1 MTAIHAYRRTAPTT
15 VELYGQTIQFK
26 PNDKKDVVA
35 EVQHEK
41 AAARLLSITEAY
53 RLYEPVEQGGTVAQ
67 QLTASLGSTVPA
79 DAEELQKVVAD
90 QSSLIET
97 LQRQVQALTS
107 YTTSKVMMDPASG
120 NLSIQKPADETEKQ
134 GDAAS
139 DLGASFSAAA
149 AMRSGADK
157 PLEQGSVMQVLESRV
172 KNPEGYITS
181 KDESA
186 SESPYVFANEAGE
199 TIDISE
205 WTAAQIRTFAESN
218 EINLPKGN
226 SVKVGELRDLLAA
239 ALRADSKE

>member
-1 MTAIHAYRRTAPTT
+1 MTAIHAYRRNEPTT

-53 RLYEPVEQGGTVAQ
+53 RVYEPAGQGGTVAQ
-67 QLTASLGSTVPA
+67 QLSASLGLTVPA
-79 DAEELQKVVAD
+79 NAEELQKVVAD
-90 QSSLIET
+90 QSSQIEA
-97 LQRQVQALTS
+97 LKRQVQEL
-107 YTTSKVMMDPASG
+107 
-120 NLSIQKPADETEKQ
+120 NQ
-134 GDAAS
+134 AAS
-139 DLGASFSAAA
+139 ASVVSATGESDGA
-149 AMRSGADK
+149 RTGEGIDK
-157 PLEQGSVMQVLESRV
+157 PLEQASG
-172 KNPEGYITS
+172 EGQSTS
-181 KDESA
+181 TDESP

-239 ALRADSKE
+239 TLRADPKE

>member
-15 VELYGQTIQFK
+15 VELYGQSIQFK

-53 RLYEPVEQGGTVAQ
+53 RLYEPVELAGTVAGQ
-67 QLTASLGSTVPA
+67 QLTSSIGATVPA

-90 QSSLIET
+90 QSSQIEA
-97 LQRQVQALTS
+97 LKRQVQEL
-107 YTTSKVMMDPASG
+107 
-120 NLSIQKPADETEKQ
+120 NQ
-134 GDAAS
+134 
-139 DLGASFSAAA
+139 AAA
-149 AMRSGADK
+149 AAAAESTSVSANSGTGDGAKAGEDADK
-157 PLEQGSVMQVLESRV
+157 PLQQASG
-172 KNPEGYITS
+172 EGQSTS
-181 KDESA
+181 TDESA
-186 SESPYVFANEAGE
+186 SDSPYVFANEAGE

-205 WTAAQIRTFAESN
+205 WTAAQIRAFAESN

-239 ALRADSKE
+239 ALRAGSKE

>member
-1 MTAIHAYRRTAPTT
+1 MTAIHAYRRTAPTN

-53 RLYEPVEQGGTVAQ
+53 RLYEPAEQGGTVAQ
-67 QLTASLGSTVPA
+67 QLAASIGSTTPT
-79 DAEELQKVVAD
+79 DAEDLQKVVAD
-90 QSSLIET
+90 QSSQIEALKRQ
-97 LQRQVQALTS
+97 LQELNQ
-107 YTTSKVMMDPASG
+107 
-120 NLSIQKPADETEKQ
+120 
-134 GDAAS
+134 
-139 DLGASFSAAA
+139 AAA
-149 AMRSGADK
+149 ASVSTSVSADSGTGDGAKGGEGTDK
-157 PLEQGSVMQVLESRV
+157 PLKQASG
-172 KNPEGYITS
+172 EGQSTGT
-181 KDESA
+181 DESS

>member
-53 RLYEPVEQGGTVAQ
+53 RLYEPAEQGGTVAQ
-67 QLTASLGSTVPA
+67 QLAASIGSTVPA
-79 DAEELQKVVAD
+79 DAEELQKVVAN
-90 QSSLIET
+90 QTSQIEA
-97 LQRQVQALTS
+97 LQRQVQALS
-107 YTTSKVMMDPASG
+107 LSQVASTATA
-120 NLSIQKPADETEKQ
+120 IQAEQTARADGGQEGE
-134 GDAAS
+134 
-139 DLGASFSAAA
+139 
-149 AMRSGADK
+149 GADK
-157 PLEQGSVMQVLESRV
+157 PSEYISPMQVLESRV
-172 KNPEGYITS
+172 KNPEGYIAS
-181 KDESA
+181 KDESI

-199 TIDISE
+199 TIDISD

-239 ALRADSKE
+239 ALRAGSKE

>member
-1 MTAIHAYRRTAPTT
+1 MTAIHAYRRNEPTT
-15 VELYGQTIQFK
+15 VELYGQSIQFK

-90 QSSLIET
+90 QTSQIEA
-97 LQRQVQALTS
+97 LKRQVQEL
-107 YTTSKVMMDPASG
+107 
-120 NLSIQKPADETEKQ
+120 NQ
-134 GDAAS
+134 
-139 DLGASFSAAA
+139 AAA
-149 AMRSGADK
+149 ASASVSTSVSADSGTGDGAKGGEAADK
-157 PLEQGSVMQVLESRV
+157 PLGQASG
-172 KNPEGYITS
+172 EGQSTS
-181 KDESA
+181 TDERP

-205 WTAAQIRTFAESN
+205 WTAAQIRAFAESN
-218 EINLPKGN
+218 EISLPKGN
-226 SVKVGELRDLLAA
+226 SVKVGELRDQLAA
-239 ALRADSKE
+239 ALRAGSKE

>member
-1 MTAIHAYRRTAPTT
+1 MTAIHAYRRSAPTT
-15 VELYGQTIQFK
+15 VELYGQLIQFK

-35 EVQHEK
+35 EVLHEK

-67 QLTASLGSTVPA
+67 QLAASIGSSTPT

-90 QSSLIET
+90 QSSQIEA
-97 LQRQVQALTS
+97 LKRQVQEL
-107 YTTSKVMMDPASG
+107 
-120 NLSIQKPADETEKQ
+120 NQ
-134 GDAAS
+134 
-139 DLGASFSAAA
+139 AAA
-149 AMRSGADK
+149 ASASVSADSATADGAKGGEEADK
-157 PLEQGSVMQVLESRV
+157 PLEQASG
-172 KNPEGYITS
+172 EGQSTGT
-181 KDESA
+181 DESA
-186 SESPYVFANEAGE
+186 SVSPYVFANEAGE
-199 TIDISE
+199 TIDISD

>member
-1 MTAIHAYRRTAPTT
+1 MTAIHAYRRTAPTI

-35 EVQHEK
+35 EVLHEK

-67 QLTASLGSTVPA
+67 QLAASIGSTAPT

-90 QSSLIET
+90 QSSQIEALKRQ
-97 LQRQVQALTS
+97 LQELNQ
-107 YTTSKVMMDPASG
+107 
-120 NLSIQKPADETEKQ
+120 
-134 GDAAS
+134 
-139 DLGASFSAAA
+139 AAA
-149 AMRSGADK
+149 AAAAIEAEQTARADGGQDGEGAGK
-157 PLEQGSVMQVLESRV
+157 PPEYISPMQVLESRV
-172 KNPEGYITS
+172 KNPEGYIAS
-181 KDESA
+181 KDEST

-218 EINLPKGN
+218 EISLPKGN
-226 SVKVGELRDLLAA
+226 SVKVGELRDQLAA
-239 ALRADSKE
+239 ALRAGSKE

>member
-15 VELYGQTIQFK
+15 VELYGQSIQFK

-67 QLTASLGSTVPA
+67 QLTASIGATVPA

-90 QSSLIET
+90 QTSQIEA
-97 LQRQVQALTS
+97 LKRQVQEL
-107 YTTSKVMMDPASG
+107 
-120 NLSIQKPADETEKQ
+120 NQ
-134 GDAAS
+134 
-139 DLGASFSAAA
+139 AAA
-149 AMRSGADK
+149 ASAAESTSVSANSGTGNGAKAGEGAVK
-157 PLEQGSVMQVLESRV
+157 PLQQASGDGQS
-172 KNPEGYITS
+172 TS
-181 KDESA
+181 TDESA
-186 SESPYVFANEAGE
+186 SVSPYVFANEAGE

-205 WTAAQIRTFAESN
+205 WTAAQIRAFAESN

-226 SVKVGELRDLLAA
+226 SVKVGELRDLLADT
-239 ALRADSKE
+239 LRAGSKE

>member
-53 RLYEPVEQGGTVAQ
+53 RLYEPAEQGGTVAQ

-90 QSSLIET
+90 QSSQIEA
-97 LQRQVQALTS
+97 LKRQVQEL
-107 YTTSKVMMDPASG
+107 
-120 NLSIQKPADETEKQ
+120 NQ
-134 GDAAS
+134 
-139 DLGASFSAAA
+139 AAA
-149 AMRSGADK
+149 VSTSVSTSVSADSGTGDGAKGGEEADK
-157 PLEQGSVMQVLESRV
+157 PSEQASGEGS
-172 KNPEGYITS
+172 GS
-181 KDESA
+181 KDEST

-205 WTAAQIRTFAESN
+205 WTAAQIRAFAESN

>member
-15 VELYGQTIQFK
+15 VELYGQSIQFK

-41 AAARLLSITEAY
+41 AAAQLLSITEAY

-67 QLTASLGSTVPA
+67 QLTASLGSTKPA

-90 QSSLIET
+90 QSSQIEA
-97 LQRQVQALTS
+97 LKRQVQEL
-107 YTTSKVMMDPASG
+107 
-120 NLSIQKPADETEKQ
+120 NE
-134 GDAAS
+134 
-139 DLGASFSAAA
+139 AAA
-149 AMRSGADK
+149 ASASSASASADSGTGDGAKTGEAADK
-157 PLEQGSVMQVLESRV
+157 PLGHAAG
-172 KNPEGYITS
+172 EGQSTS
-181 KDESA
+181 TDESA
-186 SESPYVFANEAGE
+186 SDSPYVFTNEAGE

-239 ALRADSKE
+239 ALRAGSKE

>member
-1 MTAIHAYRRTAPTT
+1 MTAIHAYRRNEPTI
-15 VELYGQTIQFK
+15 VELYGQSIQFK

-90 QSSLIET
+90 QTSQIEALKRQ
-97 LQRQVQALTS
+97 LQELNQ
-107 YTTSKVMMDPASG
+107 
-120 NLSIQKPADETEKQ
+120 
-134 GDAAS
+134 
-139 DLGASFSAAA
+139 AAA
-149 AMRSGADK
+149 ASVSADSGTGDGAKGGEDTDK
-157 PLEQGSVMQVLESRV
+157 PLEQASG
-172 KNPEGYITS
+172 EGQSTGT
-181 KDESA
+181 DESA

-199 TIDISE
+199 TIDISD

>member
-35 EVQHEK
+35 EVLHEK
-41 AAARLLSITEAY
+41 AAVRLLSITEAY

-90 QSSLIET
+90 QTSQIEALKRQ
-97 LQRQVQALTS
+97 LQELNQ
-107 YTTSKVMMDPASG
+107 
-120 NLSIQKPADETEKQ
+120 
-134 GDAAS
+134 
-139 DLGASFSAAA
+139 AAA
-149 AMRSGADK
+149 ASVSADSGTGDGAKGGEDTDK
-157 PLEQGSVMQVLESRV
+157 PLEQASG
-172 KNPEGYITS
+172 EGQSTGT
-181 KDESA
+181 DERP

-199 TIDISE
+199 TIDISD

>member
-1 MTAIHAYRRTAPTT
+1 MTAIHAYRRNEPTT
-15 VELYGQTIQFK
+15 VELYGKSIQFK

-67 QLTASLGSTVPA
+67 QLAASIGSTTPT

-90 QSSLIET
+90 QTSQIEALKRQ
-97 LQRQVQALTS
+97 LQELNEAT
-107 YTTSKVMMDPASG
+107 
-120 NLSIQKPADETEKQ
+120 
-134 GDAAS
+134 AAS
-139 DLGASFSAAA
+139 VSTSVSADSGTGDGAK
-149 AMRSGADK
+149 GGEGTDK
-157 PLEQGSVMQVLESRV
+157 PLEQASG
-172 KNPEGYITS
+172 EGQSTGT
-181 KDESA
+181 DESA